1 MNVKKRQV
9 NLKDKSSKKLKTV
22 SNPLK
27 STTDKCWSIH
37 APREILIK
45 IFSHVLKNNI
55 IEIKNI
61 SKVCKLWNSVSDDE
75 FLWRNVNLANKKFNY
90 DKFLS
95 HSISKNKFKYTW
107 SLNLSGSNELKHED
121 LESIL
126 KQSQNLNSLSISECK
141 KLKSD
146 SLKLIA
152 DYCSNLEN
160 LNISSFSVRFF
171 IVRNYVLIM
180 LLYI

>member
-1 MNVKKRQV
+1 
-9 NLKDKSSKKLKTV
+9 
-22 SNPLK
+22 
-27 STTDKCWSIH
+27 
-37 APREILIK
+37 
-45 IFSHVLKNNI
+45 
-55 IEIKNI
+55 
-61 SKVCKLWNSVSDDE
+61 
-75 FLWRNVNLANKKFNY
+75 VNLANKKFNY

-160 LNISSFSVRFF
+160 LNISSFSVRFL

-180 LLYI
+180 LLHI

>member
-1 MNVKKRQV
+1 MNIKKRPV
-9 NLKDKSSKKLKTV
+9 NLKENSSKKLKVV
-22 SNPLK
+22 SK
-27 STTDKCWSIH
+27 STTDKCWSVD
-37 APREILIK
+37 APREILAK
-45 IFSHVLKNNI
+45 IFSNVLKDNL

-61 SKVCKLWNSVSDDE
+61 SKVCKLWNSVSCDQ
-75 FLWRNVNLANKKFNY
+75 FLWRHVNLANKKFNH
-90 DKFLS
+90 DKFIS
-95 HSISKNKFKYTW
+95 TSISRNQFKYTLL
-107 SLNLSGSNELKHED
+107 LNLNGSNELKYED

-160 LNISSFSVRFF
+160 LNIASFSVKLFF
-171 IVRNYVLIM
+171 
-180 LLYI
+180 